1 MAYKVLLTDN
11 AVRDLEEIINFISA
25 NDSLTAAAAVL
36 SHFEKQMKHLEAFP
50 NRGNHPKELMPLGMK
65 EFREAHFKPY
75 RIIYRVT
82 AKFVY
87 VELIADGRRDMQ
99 GLLSRRILQ
108 G

>member
-1 MAYKVLLTDN
+1 MAFKVLLTDD
-11 AVRDLEEIINFISA
+11 ALRDLEEIIDFIA
-25 NDSLTAAAAVL
+25 AKDSNVAAASVL
-36 SHFEKQMKHLEAFP
+36 TQFEKVFKHLESFP
-50 NRGNHPKELMPLGMK
+50 SRGNHPKELAALGMK
-65 EFREAHFKPY
+65 DFRESRFKPY

-99 GLLSRRILQ
+99 SLLSRRLLR